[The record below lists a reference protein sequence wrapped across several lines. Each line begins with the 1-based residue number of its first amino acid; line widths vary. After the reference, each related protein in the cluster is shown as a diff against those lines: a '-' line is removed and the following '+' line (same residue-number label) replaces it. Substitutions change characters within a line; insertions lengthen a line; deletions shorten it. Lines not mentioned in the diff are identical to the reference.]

1 MQSFGYTR
9 VATKA
14 EAALGLQISYVQSTQ
29 YFVGY
34 SYPYWWDSCIKMPAT
49 DYTEKPQVKKDGF
62 KVTVEAQESA
72 PPLQRPLC
80 I

>member
-34 SYPYWWDSCIKMPAT
+34 SYPYWWDS
-49 DYTEKPQVKKDGF
+49 
-62 KVTVEAQESA
+62 
-72 PPLQRPLC
+72 
-80 I
+80 